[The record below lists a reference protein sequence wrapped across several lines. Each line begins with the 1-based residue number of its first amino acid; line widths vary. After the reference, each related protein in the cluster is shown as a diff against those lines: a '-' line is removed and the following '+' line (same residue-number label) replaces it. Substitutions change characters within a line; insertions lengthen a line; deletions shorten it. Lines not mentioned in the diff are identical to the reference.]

1 MTFDWLTLRLA
12 ALVATALIAGG
23 MLFFSAIFAPLV
35 FAKLPR
41 AQAAP
46 FIREVFPNY
55 YLAIAIGGVA
65 ALAAMAASP
74 ETHTVEFLVMTAVAA
89 TAILARRVLLPRAN
103 TLRARADAGDDAAKA
118 QFGRLHR
125 ASVILNV
132 AKFIG
137 VLFVFVRLAA

>member
-1 MTFDWLTLRLA
+1 MTFDWLTLRMV
-12 ALVATALIAGG
+12 ALLATALIAGG

-46 FIREVFPNY
+46 FIREVFPRY
-55 YLAIAIGGVA
+55 YLAIALGGMV
-65 ALAAMAASP
+65 ALAAMAAAPQSHTP
-74 ETHTVEFLVMTAVAA
+74 EFITMAVVAVA
-89 TAILARRVLLPRAN
+89 AILARRVLLPRAN
-103 TLRARADAGDDAAKA
+103 ALRLRADAGDDTAKA

-132 AKFIG
+132 AKFAG
-137 VLFVFVRLAA
+137 VLFVLVRLAA